1 MDLPHFLCIE
11 QRRDSF
17 EQLCEIDPLDDVHG
31 NGKQENLKQDG
42 DRIKR
47 TLKSVEG
54 EEGLLIWYLHINVTS
69 IQHCI
74 QSLYNHYVLFWAEKL
89 NDSNTMRRLLIPN

>member
-11 QRRDSF
+11 QRRNSF

-31 NGKQENLKQDG
+31 NGELENHKQGG
-42 DRIKR
+42 DRIER

-54 EEGLLIWYLHINVTS
+54 EEGLLIRYLHIDVMS
-69 IQHCI
+69 SQHCI
-74 QSLYNHYVLFWAEKL
+74 QSLYNLFILFWAEKL
-89 NDSNTMRRLLIPN
+89 NDSIR

>member
-31 NGKQENLKQDG
+31 NGKQENLKQGG

-54 EEGLLIWYLHINVTS
+54 EEGPLILSLHYVGFAS
-69 IQHCI
+69 IQHVHQLRYDVFI
-74 QSLYNHYVLFWAEKL
+74 PLWVEIL
-89 NDSNTMRRLLIPN
+89 NDSIR

>member
-31 NGKQENLKQDG
+31 NGKQENLKQGG

-54 EEGLLIWYLHINVTS
+54 EEGPLILSLHYVGFAS
-69 IQHCI
+69 IQHVHQLRYDVFI
-74 QSLYNHYVLFWAEKL
+74 PLWAEIL
-89 NDSNTMRRLLIPN
+89 NDSIR